1 MTPLFSLRGQV
12 GVDPLDRLPARGRYL
27 LAIYVTLAMTAV
39 LVLLITRVFDLVRFS
54 STWVVVAEMV
64 GFSLIAAP
72 LVVAFRKSSS
82 LIHYAIV
89 LVPLYLL
96 DLYLEHRYRA
106 RGLRAIW
113 DYTPG
118 TFIEALQ
125 PPALRFL
132 VTLSVDAILIG
143 PVSLWLSRLLARLWP
158 VRAGTAPLAE
168 PPAGPPLFPKAWT
181 EEPVA
186 RPPRDSGF
194 WVLRLLGFAYLGY
207 LVLLLVGGFGPVAF
221 PAQLR
226 ALFELTYENAY
237 LATNTVGK
245 ISLMAS
251 LAFVGAYHRGLRWTC
266 TLALLVGHAIAVG
279 SGLLLHQ
286 LSAPTTPFRD
296 FLLVSAGVDG
306 VMILLFAWVLV
317 RSRKE
322 SLARH
327 DETLP
332 SSFSLPTRVWRY
344 VLLGVSAYAGI
355 VIVIS
360 LLGRFGRLPA
370 PGWDALFQAP
380 DPGLGNSLTL
390 YATLALICGLMARS
404 QRVREG
410 LTGTLFFSL
419 GMASLVGLVLLGVG
433 NVTLLGPGGELL
445 SIQGYLLAHTLEL
458 AAVVALLA
466 ALRSLYFNVE
476 YTITSFHAPSAQAI
490 AGIHDALLPAGER
503 ADVLQAVDRYAAEI
517 RGRKRG
523 LINFPFW
530 LLEEVLPPLFGWRPT
545 FSVMSP
551 EERKF
556 FLRKYLLRP
565 EEERRRAFVPEV
577 AHLAFQLTVAAQ
589 SMVLFAA
596 YAGRAQHAHIGYVP
610 PGARARLQGEE
621 TPSGPPPSPV
631 APLPRSESD
640 PANWRP
646 NGGRERKVP
655 APRVATALEGRS
667 LLPDAVDF
675 LIIGSGPG
683 GAVMAYRLAS
693 AAPEASIAVLERGA
707 RYSPLQDFTEYE
719 LEMVARLYKEGGVQ
733 QTRRADMIIL
743 QGECVGGTSVIN
755 NAVCYRMPER
765 VRTRWEQEYG
775 LDLSAL
781 PAEYDRVAQELEIG
795 PLPPEGINQVVRA
808 AFERAV
814 DTLNAENG
822 GGVLQPVGVV
832 EVNAPQAVGDG
843 LWNLGN
849 KYLGKRSMLE
859 TYIPWAEARG
869 VDFIPLSD
877 AVSFTHSGSRADS
890 VLVRSVGGGLHRIR
904 IRKGLIISG
913 GVIAS
918 SRLLMRSGVDGAVG
932 QHMSCNF
939 ALPAAL
945 ELPTVVDAFDGEQI
959 TLGSEDP
966 RGRAIF
972 ETYFNPPGAFAL
984 TLPFYFDRHRAVM
997 ERYRHLVSFGALVG
1011 SEPNGRIER
1020 RTDLLNG
1027 RAFTWHLGPED
1038 QDHVRYALVTLLE
1051 LARGAGARRV
1061 ILPTRP
1067 GVELEPQPALIRE
1080 FQQRLAQRPLRMED
1094 LLVNTA
1100 HPQGGNLMAGA
1111 PSPHAAERVVDESF
1125 RVLGFDNVY
1134 VADASVFPTSLT
1146 VNPQWTVLALSSL
1159 AARQVLRAHA

>member
-1 MTPLFSLRGQV
+1 MAPLFSLRGQA
-12 GVDPLDRLPARGRYL
+12 GDDPLDRLSARGRFL
-27 LAIYVTLAMTAV
+27 LSMGVTAGVTVALV
-39 LVLLITRVFDLVRFS
+39 LVITRVLDVVRFPS
-54 STWVVVAEMV
+54 SWLMV
-64 GFSLIAAP
+64 GEVATFSLIFAP

-82 LIHYAIV
+82 LLHYALV
-89 LVPLYLL
+89 LVPLYVL
-96 DLYLEHRYRA
+96 DLYLEHHYRA
-106 RGLRAIW
+106 QGLPALW

-118 TFIEALQ
+118 TFVERLQ

-132 VTLSVDAILIG
+132 LTLSVDAVLIG
-143 PVSLWLSRLLARLWP
+143 PVCLWLSRLVARAVSP
-158 VRAGTAPLAE
+158 GGERSAGA
-168 PPAGPPLFPKAWT
+168 PLFPREWT

-194 WVLRLLGFAYLGY
+194 WVLRVLGLAYLGY
-207 LVLLLVGGFGPVAF
+207 LVLLLLGGVGPAAW
-221 PAQLR
+221 PAQVR
-226 ALFELTYENAY
+226 MLFDMTYQNAW
-237 LATNTVGK
+237 LAISTVAK

-266 TLALLVGHAIAVG
+266 TLAMFVGHATSVAG
-279 SGLLLHQ
+279 SLAFHALTP
-286 LSAPTTPFRD
+286 ATTPYRD

-306 VMILLFAWVLV
+306 VMLLLFLWVMA

-322 SLARH
+322 SLTRGS
-327 DETLP
+327 ETLP
-332 SSFSLPTRVWRY
+332 ASFSLPTQIWRY
-344 VLLGVSAYAGI
+344 VLLTIAGYAGL
-355 VIVIS
+355 VVVVS
-360 LLGRFGRLPA
+360 LLGRFGLLPVA
-370 PGWDALFQAP
+370 EWNALFASP

-390 YATLALICGLMARS
+390 YVTLALVCGLMARS

-433 NVTLLGPGGELL
+433 GATVLRPGGEVLP
-445 SIQGYLLAHTLEL
+445 IPGYLLAHTLEF
-458 AAVVALLA
+458 AAVVAVLA

-490 AGIHDALLPAGER
+490 ASIHDALLPAGER

-530 LLEEVLPPLFGWRPT
+530 LVEMVLPPLLGLRPT

-556 FLRKYLLRP
+556 FLRKRLLRP

-577 AHLAFQLTVAAQ
+577 AHLAFQLAVSAQ
-589 SMVLFAA
+589 SLVLFAA
-596 YAGRAQHAHIGYVP
+596 YAGRTQHARIGYVP
-610 PGARARLQGEE
+610 PGARARLQPEE
-621 TPSGPPPSPV
+621 TPSAPPPSAV
-631 APLPRSESD
+631 APLPRSERD

-646 NGGRERKVP
+646 EGGRERRTL
-655 APRVATALEGRS
+655 APRVATPLEGRA
-667 LLPDAVDF
+667 LLPDVVDY
-675 LIIGSGPG
+675 LIVGSGPG

-693 AAPEASIAVLERGA
+693 AEPGASIAVIERGA

-719 LEMVARLYKEGGVQ
+719 LEMVARLYKEGGIQ
-733 QTRRADMIIL
+733 QTKRADMIIL

-781 PAEYDRVAQELEIG
+781 PGEYGRIAQELEIG
-795 PLPPEGINQVVRA
+795 PLSPEGINQVVRA
-808 AFERAV
+808 SFERAV
-814 DTLNAENG
+814 DTLNTERG
-822 GGVLQPVGVV
+822 GGALEPARVV
-832 EVNAPQAVGDG
+832 EANAPQSVGDG

-849 KYLGKRSMLE
+849 KYLCKRSMLE

-877 AVSFTHSGSRADS
+877 AVSFAASGRRVESL
-890 VLVRSVGGGLHRIR
+890 LVRSVGGALHRIR
-904 IRKGLIISG
+904 VRKGLVIAG

-918 SRLLMRSGVDGAVG
+918 SHLLMRSGVDGAVG
-932 QHMSCNF
+932 QRMSCNF

-945 ELPTVVDAFDGEQI
+945 ELPAVVDAFDGDQI
-959 TLGSEDP
+959 TLGSADP
-966 RGRAIF
+966 QGRAIF
-972 ETYFNPPGAFAL
+972 ETYFNPPGAFSL

-1011 SEPNGRIER
+1011 SESNGRIER
-1020 RTDLLNG
+1020 RGDLLNG
-1027 RAFTWHLGPED
+1027 RSFTWQLGPED
-1038 QDHVRYALVTLLE
+1038 EAHVRYALVTLLE

-1067 GVELEPQPALIRE
+1067 GVEMEPEPHLIRE
-1080 FQQRLAQRPLRMED
+1080 FARRLSLRPLRMED

-1100 HPQGGNLMAGA
+1100 HPQGGNLMAGGRSA
-1111 PSPHAAERVVDESF
+1111 HASERVVDESF
-1125 RVLGFDNVY
+1125 RVVGFDNVY
-1134 VADASVFPTSLT
+1134 VSDASVFPTSVT
-1146 VNPQWTVLALSSL
+1146 VNPQWTILALSSL
-1159 AARQVLRAHA
+1159 AARQVLQAQA